1 MSDYKAIF
9 DYRGHEY
16 NRAESISP
24 TARQEELDTLLRHAA
39 MFSEATVVDIPAG
52 GGAVARRIEQLG
64 LPHHAI
70 VCVEPSEI
78 FAAAIP
84 GHLRVLHNP
93 LHEIALA
100 DHSVDLILSLA
111 GLHHIIDRRP
121 VYREWFRVLKPK
133 GQLVV
138 ADVLEG
144 TPTAR
149 FLNGFVHEHCHTG
162 HEGAFIRANEFTE
175 CLAEAGFRTASD
187 ALRDVPWRFADR
199 SQLGRF
205 CRTLFKVDKA
215 TVEEVV
221 KGVATYIGI
230 SGNDNGVSMEWQLQY
245 ASAFK
250 P

>member
-16 NRAESISP
+16 NQAETISP
-24 TARQEELDTLLRHAA
+24 TARQVELDTLLRHART
-39 MFSEATVVDIPAG
+39 FSEATIVDVPAG

-70 VCVEPSEI
+70 VCVEPSEV

-84 GHLRVLHNP
+84 KHLRVLHNR
-93 LHEIALA
+93 LHEIELA

-111 GLHHIIDRRP
+111 GIHHITDRQP

-138 ADVLEG
+138 ADVVEG

-149 FLNGFVHEHCHTG
+149 FLNGFVHEHCHSG
-162 HEGAFIRANEFTE
+162 HEGAFIRVNEFTE
-175 CLAEAGFRTASD
+175 RLAESGFRVSSD
-187 ALRDVPWRFADR
+187 VLRDVPWHFTDR
-199 SQLGRF
+199 DQLGRF
-205 CRTLFKVDKA
+205 CRTLFKVDEA
-215 TVEEVV
+215 TVEEVIG
-221 KGVATYIGI
+221 GVAAYIGI
-230 SGNDNGVSMEWQLQY
+230 SESDRGVSMGWQLQY